1 MKRGIA
7 GTLVFTVFDHDALID
22 ALEQH
27 VDMSS
32 FQRIGGNANMQA
44 MDITEW
50 DKALTNMI
58 TNQTDS
64 AQITQD
70 IARNWDGKEDSNNVN
85 ILNSKNGAVNSGK
98 ADTKHTKIYYAEEI
112 PPLKYLVA

>member
-7 GTLVFTVFDHDALID
+7 GTLVFTVFDHDALIN

-32 FQRIGGNANMQA
+32 FQRIGGNAKMQA

-85 ILNSKNGAVNSGK
+85 IFWCLRLCELSYSVN
-98 ADTKHTKIYYAEEI
+98 TKRTA
-112 PPLKYLVA
+112 